1 MINKIKL
8 DFINLI
14 DERIAVLNSERQ
26 FNKDI
31 DPSLRNVLKLSNA
44 VYHPFYKID
53 DKRIEISDEDKI
65 KMLIKIAND
74 IINKIEN
81 DEELTNKAN
90 AIIKKSNDYKIAYN
104 LALEPANR
112 YSPKLTEYFVYRK

>member
-1 MINKIKL
+1 MANKIKS

-14 DERIAVLNSERQ
+14 DDRIAVLNSEWK

-31 DPSLRNVLKLSNA
+31 DSSLKNVLKLSNA
-44 VYHPFYKID
+44 TEV
-53 DKRIEISDEDKI
+53 SDEDKI
-65 KMLIKIAND
+65 KMLTKIAND
-74 IINKIEN
+74 IINKIES

-104 LALEPANR
+104 LTLEPANR

>member
-1 MINKIKL
+1 MTNKIKL

-14 DERIAVLNSERQ
+14 DDRIAVLNSERQ

-31 DPSLRNVLKLSNA
+31 DPSLRNILKLSNA

-53 DKRIEISDEDKI
+53 DKRFEVSDEDKI
-65 KMLIKIAND
+65 KMLTKMAND
-74 IINKIEN
+74 IINKIES
-81 DEELTNKAN
+81 DEELTKKAN

-104 LALEPANR
+104 LMLEPANR